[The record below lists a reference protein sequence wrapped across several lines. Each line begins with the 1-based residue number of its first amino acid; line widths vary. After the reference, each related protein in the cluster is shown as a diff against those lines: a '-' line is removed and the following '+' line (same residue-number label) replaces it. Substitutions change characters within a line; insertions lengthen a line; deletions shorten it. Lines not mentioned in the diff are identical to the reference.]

1 MEYSA
6 NSKKNRSIWID
17 MERCLRHNKSKKQV
31 IEQCTVSNRQMI
43 HMCSVFT
50 ETGVTC
56 REWRKKFVFNV
67 LFNLK
72 KHKHVS
78 VQYLKSFKMFILFE
92 TPFMILSWR
101 NKDIITILY

>member
-1 MEYSA
+1 
-6 NSKKNRSIWID
+6 
-17 MERCLRHNKSKKQV
+17 MERCLRHSKSKKQV

-50 ETGVTC
+50 ETGVAC

-92 TPFMILSWR
+92 TPFMILS
-101 NKDIITILY
+101 